1 MLIKPF
7 INKTNA
13 PFKIISLTIK
23 RSISLMVSLYNITIG
38 IIVMLCPCG
47 SNQLFNRCCQ
57 PYITKQQL
65 PSTAE
70 QLMRSR
76 FSAYAT
82 KEACYIFDTYGA
94 TAQLQQSISDIQ
106 SWANQCHWLALKIH
120 ETTTNTVE
128 FSAYYLINNS
138 LCELRE
144 KSNFRL
150 EQGQWRYIDG
160 DIIVN
165 NETSAVKRNELC
177 PCNRYPTSWSATQG
191 RKFKHCCAKKLQR

>member
-1 MLIKPF
+1 
-7 INKTNA
+7 
-13 PFKIISLTIK
+13 
-23 RSISLMVSLYNITIG
+23 
-38 IIVMLCPCG
+38 MLCPCG
-47 SNQLFNRCCQ
+47 SSQFFSRCCQ

-82 KEACYIFDTYGA
+82 KEASYIFDTYGA
-94 TAQLQQSISDIQ
+94 VAQRQQSVNDIQ
-106 SWANQCHWLALKIH
+106 SWADECHWLALNIH
-120 ETTTNTVE
+120 QATTSTVD
-128 FSAYYLINNS
+128 FSAYYLVNNI

-144 KSNFRL
+144 KSNFSL

-165 NETSAVKRNELC
+165 NEMSMIKRNELC
-177 PCNRYPTSWSATQG
+177 PCNLYPTAWSAKQG
-191 RKFKHCCAKKLQR
+191 KKFKHCCAHKTKS